1 MNDLPIFSDLPIQ
14 VREAIVRILVLAVAL
29 LIIYLARR
37 VLTWVL
43 LTPLQRLM
51 NRSGRQVNDRL
62 IKAVFGSV
70 RLVLVAVAL
79 LVSAQILA
87 VGDSFFFGLIQVM
100 ARSLLIIATL
110 LLVYRLVDILAP
122 TGIQLASLTGLT
134 IDERLLPF
142 LRAALKLFIIAV
154 GLVIILQE
162 LGYDVSGLIAGIGI
176 GGLAISLAAQ
186 DTIANLFGFAS
197 IVADRPFNVG
207 DYIKTPDGEGTVER
221 VGLRST
227 RLRQVDQTEITLP
240 NNKVANSAISNLS
253 RMNKRRINFIL
264 ALTYDTT
271 APQMRD
277 LLARLRA
284 LLDTWPTVERDSIQ
298 VFFSKFGE
306 SSLDVSIHCYIQKS
320 GYIDLMTEQEL
331 IQLAVMDI
339 VEALGLN
346 LAFPSRSI
354 YIENLNPEAAK
365 QIGQQ
370 PPPDSNSDESR
381 G

>member
-227 RLRQVDQTEITLP
+227 RLRQADQTEITLP

>member
-1 MNDLPIFSDLPIQ
+1 MNDIPIFSDLPIG

-51 NRSGRQVNDRL
+51 NRSGRQVNERL

-70 RLVLVAVAL
+70 RLVLVAMAL

-110 LLVYRLVDILAP
+110 LLVYRLVDVLAP
-122 TGIQLASLTGLT
+122 TGIQLANLTGLN
-134 IDERLLPF
+134 IDESLLPF

-186 DTIANLFGFAS
+186 DTIANMFGFAS
-197 IVADRPFNVG
+197 IVAGAGHHRQPV
-207 DYIKTPDGEGTVER
+207 
-221 VGLRST
+221 
-227 RLRQVDQTEITLP
+227 RLC
-240 NNKVANSAISNLS
+240 
-253 RMNKRRINFIL
+253 
-264 ALTYDTT
+264 
-271 APQMRD
+271 
-277 LLARLRA
+277 
-284 LLDTWPTVERDSIQ
+284 
-298 VFFSKFGE
+298 
-306 SSLDVSIHCYIQKS
+306 IH
-320 GYIDLMTEQEL
+320 
-331 IQLAVMDI
+331 
-339 VEALGLN
+339 
-346 LAFPSRSI
+346 
-354 YIENLNPEAAK
+354 
-365 QIGQQ
+365 
-370 PPPDSNSDESR
+370 R

>member
-1 MNDLPIFSDLPIQ
+1 MNDIPIFSDLPIG

-29 LIIYLARR
+29 LMIYLARR
-37 VLTWVL
+37 ILTWVL

-51 NRSGRQVNDRL
+51 NRSGRQVNERL

-122 TGIQLASLTGLT
+122 TGIQLANLTGLT

-253 RMNKRRINFIL
+253 RMNKRRISIIL

-277 LLARLRA
+277 LLAKLRT
-284 LLDTWPTVERDSIQ
+284 LLDTWPTIERDSIQ

-306 SSLDVSIHCYIQKS
+306 SSLDVSINCYIQKS

-339 VEALGLN
+339 VEALGVS

-354 YIENLNPEAAK
+354 YIENLNSEVAK
-365 QIGQQ
+365 QVGQQ
-370 PPPDSNSDESR
+370 PPRDSNSDESR

>member
-1 MNDLPIFSDLPIQ
+1 MNDIPIFSSLPVQ

-29 LIIYLARR
+29 LLIYLARR

-51 NRSGRQVNDRL
+51 NRSGRQVNERL

-122 TGIQLASLTGLT
+122 TGIQLANLTGLT

-253 RMNKRRINFIL
+253 RMNKRRIDIAL
-264 ALTYDTT
+264 AMTYDTT
-271 APQMRD
+271 ADQMRE
-277 LLARLRA
+277 LLAKLRT

-298 VFFSKFGE
+298 VFFNKFGE
-306 SSLDVSIHCYIQKS
+306 SSLDVAVRCYIQKS
-320 GYIDLMTEQEL
+320 SFIDLVNEQEL

-354 YIENLNPEAAK
+354 YIENLNSEVAK
-365 QIGQQ
+365 QVGQK
-370 PPPDSNSDESR
+370 PTPLDDESR